1 MTSYLLRRLG
11 TVLVTLAGAS
21 IVVFSVLNVLPGSPA
36 AVILGQQAT
45 PRAVRQ
51 LTAQLGLDK
60 PLWRQYLDWAAGL
73 LHGRLGVSYV
83 SHVAIGQEIGQ
94 ALSVTGPLVGLAML
108 VGLAIALPVGVG
120 GALRHGRPSGSLLG
134 AVGQVGMAVPT
145 VVGGL
150 LLIVAFALRT
160 HLFPS
165 GGFPGWSD
173 PLQAL
178 RSLVLPAV
186 TLGVVE
192 GAILSR
198 YVRASVLEQLRSDY
212 LRTARAQGLRMGQAL
227 RRHGLRNAAIP
238 LVTVLG
244 LELAS
249 LVVGAIVVEN
259 VFDLPGIG
267 TLLLDAV
274 DNRDLLTVQDIA
286 MLVAATVLV
295 LNAAVDISYRLID
308 PRTRGRS

>member
-1 MTSYLLRRLG
+1 MIGYLLRRLA
-11 TVLVTLAGAS
+11 TVLVTLVGAS
-21 IVVFSVLNVLPGSPA
+21 IVVFSVLNILPGSPA
-36 AVILGQQAT
+36 QVILGQQAT

-60 PLWRQYLDWAAGL
+60 PVWRQYLAWAVGL
-73 LHGRLGVSYV
+73 LHGSLGTSYI

-108 VGLAIALPVGVG
+108 IGLLVALPVGVG
-120 GALRHGRPSGSLLG
+120 GALRHNKLSGSLLG
-134 AVGQVGMAVPT
+134 ALGQVGMAVPT

-165 GGFPGWSD
+165 SGFPGWSD
-173 PLQAL
+173 PPQAL

-198 YVRASVLEQLRSDY
+198 YVRASVLDQLRSDY
-212 LRTARAQGLRMGQAL
+212 LRTARAQGLRVGQAL
-227 RRHGLRNAAIP
+227 RRHALRNAAIP

-244 LELAS
+244 LEIAS

-295 LNAAVDISYRLID
+295 LSAAVDISYRLID

>member
-1 MTSYLLRRLG
+1 MTGYLLRRLG
-11 TVLVTLAGAS
+11 IVLVTLVGAS

-36 AVILGQQAT
+36 QVILGQQAT

-51 LTAQLGLDK
+51 LTAQLGLDT
-60 PLWRQYLDWAAGL
+60 PVWHQYLRWATGL
-73 LHGRLGVSYV
+73 LHGDLGTSYI
-83 SHVAIGQEIGQ
+83 SHQAIGGEIGQ

-108 VGLAIALPVGVG
+108 VGLVIALPLGIG
-120 GALRHGRPSGSLLG
+120 GALRNGRLSGSFLG
-134 AVGQVGMAVPT
+134 ALSQVGIAVPT

-150 LLIVAFALRT
+150 LLIVAFASQT
-160 HLFPS
+160 HLLPS
-165 GGFPGWSD
+165 SGFPGWSD
-173 PLQAL
+173 PVQAL
-178 RSLVLPAV
+178 RALVLPAI

-198 YVRASVLEQLRSDY
+198 YVRASILDQLRSDY
-212 LRTARAQGLRMGQAL
+212 LRTARSKGLRVGQAL

-259 VFDLPGIG
+259 VFELPGIG

-295 LNAAVDISYRLID
+295 LNTLVDISYRIVD
-308 PRTRGRS
+308 PRTRGHS